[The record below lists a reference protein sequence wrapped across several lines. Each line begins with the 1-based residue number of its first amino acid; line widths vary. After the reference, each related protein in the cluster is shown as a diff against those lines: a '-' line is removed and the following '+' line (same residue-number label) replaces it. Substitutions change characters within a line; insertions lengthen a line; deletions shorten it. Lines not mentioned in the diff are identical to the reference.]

1 LKAQLDDLAAE
12 NSGLKAKT
20 DELADEVARLKSES
34 TKAQELARTRRI
46 ETEAK
51 EKDMQQRLQSS
62 LDALRGESS
71 TSSRLVFV
79 PKDPLV
85 DLVVC
90 SFL

>member
-1 LKAQLDDLAAE
+1 M
-12 NSGLKAKT
+12 
-20 DELADEVARLKSES
+20 
-34 TKAQELARTRRI
+34 

-71 TSSRLVFV
+71 ILFGLVFV
-79 PKDPLV
+79 PKGFVV
-85 DLVVC
+85 DLAVY